1 MADKQ
6 TYRLRIRTV
15 AGEAPGTRWIIGHR
29 LYSLRRAHARMETL
43 RRQGHVVH
51 LDNAEWHDR
60 HGTI

>member
-6 TYRLRIRTV
+6 AYRLRIRTTLEDR
-15 AGEAPGTRWIIGHR
+15 GHRWIIGHR
-29 LYSLRRAHARMETL
+29 LYSLTSANRRMESL

-51 LDNAEWHDR
+51 LDDAEWHDR